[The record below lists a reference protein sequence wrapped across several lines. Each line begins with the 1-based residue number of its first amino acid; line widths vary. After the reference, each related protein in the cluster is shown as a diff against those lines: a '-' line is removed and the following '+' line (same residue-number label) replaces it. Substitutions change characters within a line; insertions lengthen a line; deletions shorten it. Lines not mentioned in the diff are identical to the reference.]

1 VSLTHN
7 CRTNFT

>member
-7 CRTNFT
+7 CRANFA